1 MAKHVLV
8 VDDDSLLRRSLA
20 FDLGK
25 AGYRVTAAAS
35 AEDALILAAQDRP
48 DLVLLDI
55 GLPGMDGLEALRHF
69 QARFSAP
76 IVFLTARRRAFDEV
90 VGLELGAHD
99 YITKPFDTDVLI
111 ARIKGILRRTE
122 LAAAAAPAPAPCV
135 LEVGDLVIDP
145 GCRTVRRR
153 GELVELTPRA
163 FDLLYAL
170 ATRPG
175 QVVSAESLLAQ
186 VWGAE
191 YAVEPQVI
199 YVHIRWLREK
209 LEENPN
215 HPRRLITVHG
225 LGYKLVAQEA

>member
-8 VDDDSLLRRSLA
+8 VDDDTLLRRSLA

-25 AGYRVTAAAS
+25 AGYRVTAAES

-90 VGLELGAHD
+90 VGLELGAFD

-111 ARIKGILRRTE
+111 ARIKSVLRR
-122 LAAAAAPAPAPCV
+122 AQAAAPPPAPCA

-145 GCRTVRRR
+145 SCRTATRR
-153 GELVELTPRA
+153 GERIELTARA

-170 ATRPG
+170 ASRPG
-175 QVVSAESLLAQ
+175 QIISGESLLAQ

-199 YVHIRWLREK
+199 YVHMRWLREK
-209 LEENPN
+209 LEEDPN
-215 HPRRLITVHG
+215 RPRRVITVHG
-225 LGYKLVAQEA
+225 MGYKLVLQEA